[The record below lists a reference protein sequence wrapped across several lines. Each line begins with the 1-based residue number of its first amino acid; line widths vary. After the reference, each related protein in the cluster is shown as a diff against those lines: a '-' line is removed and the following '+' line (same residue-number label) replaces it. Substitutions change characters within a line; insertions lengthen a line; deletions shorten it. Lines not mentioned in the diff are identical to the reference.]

1 MTTTLEHRRDPVT
14 TPVRSSRW
22 SGARPTSGTLEHVAP
37 ALSRIA
43 LPALRWSLGLVI
55 AGFGTLKFFPGAS
68 PAEGLVRHTTDVLTF
83 GVVDG
88 RAAVLAT
95 AVVEVLLGLVLV
107 TGRLLRPGLIL
118 MAGWLV
124 ALLSPVVLF
133 PDEMF
138 PDGLP
143 TLAAQYVLKDV
154 ILAAAWLVLV
164 AQALGARLTVDR
176 SCST

>member
-1 MTTTLEHRRDPVT
+1 MTTTLEHRRDPGT

-22 SGARPTSGTLEHVAP
+22 SGARPTFGTLEHVAP

-55 AGFGTLKFFPGAS
+55 SGFGTLKFFPGAS

-124 ALLSPVVLF
+124 GILLPPGVVPGGGVF
-133 PDEMF
+133 PGGAPLGGADVL
-138 PDGLP
+138 PDVGP
-143 TLAAQYVLKDV
+143 AA
-154 ILAAAWLVLV
+154 
-164 AQALGARLTVDR
+164 G
-176 SCST
+176 